1 MNLPEN
7 PHQAGLLRLLREGGR
22 SRAELAGLS
31 ELARSKVATEVAR
44 LVELD
49 LVLEDGPADSRG
61 GRRSVMLRL
70 NPDLRFIGIDVG
82 VTSVAVAVT
91 DAELNI
97 VALTEAASEVRLGP
111 KATLALIREMV
122 GKHRADGSF
131 DEIAGMGIGVPGPVS
146 FCDGVPVSPPLM
158 PGWDGFPLRERLQ
171 TEYACAV
178 IVDNDVNIMVMGER
192 ASGVAKTADNVLF
205 VKIGTGIGCGILVHG
220 EVYRGTNGSAG
231 DIGHIAVGAETALC
245 SCGNTGCLEACF
257 GGAALARAALV
268 AARSGASPWLAER
281 LAEAGALTGKD
292 VGDAAAAGDPAST
305 AMIREG
311 GRTVGR
317 TLSGL
322 TNFFNPSLIVI
333 GGGVAELGHMLL
345 AEIRAVIYRRSSP
358 LATGALPVVLS
369 ELGATAGVIGAVAM
383 AFDHT
388 LGSAA

>member
-7 PHQAGLLRLLREGGR
+7 AHQAGLLRLLRDGGR

-31 ELARSKVATEVAR
+31 GLARSKVATEVAR

-61 GRRSVMLRL
+61 GRRSVMVRL
-70 NPDLRFIGIDVG
+70 DPGLRFIGIDVG
-82 VTSVAVAVT
+82 VTSVSVAVT
-91 DAELNI
+91 DAELTI
-97 VALTEAASEVRLGP
+97 IALSESANEVRLGP
-111 KATLALIREMV
+111 KVTLALIRDLV
-122 GKHRADGSF
+122 GKHRADGAF
-131 DEIAGMGIGVPGPVS
+131 VDIAGIGIGVPGPVS
-146 FCDGVPVSPPLM
+146 FRDGVPVSPPLM
-158 PGWDGFPLRERLQ
+158 PGWDGFPLRERMQ
-171 TEYACAV
+171 TEYGCSV
-178 IVDNDVNIMVMGER
+178 VVDNDVNIMVLGER
-192 ASGVAKTADNVLF
+192 ASGVARTADNVLF
-205 VKIGTGIGCGILVHG
+205 VKIGTGIGCGIVVHG

-231 DIGHIAVGAETALC
+231 DIGHIAVGAETVMC

-257 GGAALARAALV
+257 GGAALARSAVL
-268 AARSGASPWLAER
+268 AARSGASPWLADR
-281 LAEAGALTGKD
+281 LAEAGSLTGKD
-292 VGDAAAAGDPAST
+292 VGDAAAAGDPAAT

-311 GRTVGR
+311 GRVVGR

-333 GGGVAELGHMLL
+333 GGGVAGLGHVLL

-369 ELGATAGVIGAVAM
+369 ELGDTAGVLGAVAM

-388 LGSAA
+388 LGSS